1 MLDSQN
7 PNRLVVHSAG
17 ELMGK
22 QALLYF
28 VGEEQTGVI
37 FSKDDL
43 ARLEVHINFD
53 SAACF

>member
-17 ELMGK
+17 ELTGK
-22 QALLYF
+22 QALLYS
-28 VGEEQTGVI
+28 VGEEQTCVI

-43 ARLEVHINFD
+43 ARREVHINFD
-53 SAACF
+53 SADCF